1 MSKRGIVGWTA
12 ATAAALLTLVA
23 SPGDASASLDNFSGY
38 VCRVY
43 VYSSDSNARPS
54 ATLYSEPGC
63 TGTFLGATA
72 LYSYNGSPY
81 PEQTDRLYQA
91 ALAATTTDARVT
103 GTWNVF
109 NVFGTSLRYVQ
120 TLVVNAD

>member
-1 MSKRGIVGWTA
+1 MNKRGMVGWSV
-12 ATAAALLTLVA
+12 AAAAAVLTLVA

-43 VYSSDSNARPS
+43 VYSSDSSSLPTAS
-54 ATLYSEPGC
+54 LYSEPGC
-63 TGTFLGATA
+63 TGTFLGSTN
-72 LYSYNGSPY
+72 LYSASGSTY

-103 GTWNVF
+103 GTWNVI
-109 NVFGTSLRYVQ
+109 NVFGSTWRFVQ
-120 TLVVNAD
+120 TLVVNAN